1 MKFKKFI
8 AGMLATMSIA
18 SIMSINASAAS
29 TPMRGDVDGD
39 GWITSND
46 AEVLRLELIS
56 LGKWTKSE
64 LYDYLD
70 NDMNAYNRY
79 FNVLDVNSDGTV
91 NLADKRL
98 VKNKAKEAEIKY
110 RCFRE
115 DWSKYD
121 INHDYSRA
129 ILNIPKVNSTD
140 VGIVRQCVNGNTRY
154 SQYKNYADV
163 NRDGKLTATD
173 VSIIAKKAKEYDK
186 ALKTLKTQTSFE

>member
-1 MKFKKFI
+1 MKFKRFI

-18 SIMSINASAAS
+18 SVMSINASAAS
-29 TPMRGDVDGD
+29 ISMRGDVDGD

-46 AEVLRLELIS
+46 AEVLRLELSS
-56 LGKWTKSE
+56 LGKLTKSE

-70 NDMNAYNRY
+70 NDMDAYNRY

-98 VKNKAKEAEIKY
+98 VKNKAKDAEIKY
-110 RCFRE
+110 RQFRE
-115 DWSKYD
+115 NWSNYD

-140 VGIVRQCVNGNTRY
+140 VGIVRQCVNGNTKY
-154 SQYKNYADV
+154 SQYKCYADV
-163 NRDGKLTATD
+163 NDDGKLTATD

-186 ALKTLKTQTSFE
+186 ALKTLKTQTSFK